1 MAEPAQKKPELR
13 PLPKTFGEL
22 TVARVKISQPGL
34 VRIRKGDTHGGGA
47 TELVPGPDLAIEEWP
62 DGSVVFSGSRVIRLP
77 PHRILE
83 VEYAPALAVVKK

>member
-1 MAEPAQKKPELR
+1 MANTATKAPELR
-13 PLPKTFGEL
+13 SLPKTFGEL
-22 TVARVKISQPGL
+22 PVVRVKISQPGL

-77 PHRILE
+77 PHRVLE
-83 VEYAPALAVVKK
+83 VEYGPALAVVKK